1 MKERKSDVRTN
12 ENIENTAQVSPQP
25 LRASIQITE
34 LTKPGELRSWLE
46 DTVREGQDTVAL
58 DLETTGLSRT
68 DKIISAAVTGPT
80 AEDVAF
86 FGPEMLHELLEAPAG
101 LTWILHNAPF
111 DLRNLTWAGVDLQ
124 GRYDYRDTLILS
136 HLLDESGEHGL
147 GPLVKRYF
155 NDDYKA
161 QFWGAYKK
169 AEDAP
174 KAALAEYNA
183 KDVSYT
189 RRLYDLLQD
198 SLGADGVPESL
209 RLHVHNLQ
217 RSLLSTEIAGIAI
230 DRDYLMQKGVEL
242 KTRIESLL
250 PQMRTLVADEISIIE
265 CDDWVKQIDLRKTPA
280 GRGRVPR
287 PCFSFDSAKQL
298 STLLYGSLSLPEQR
312 NEKTKAVST
321 DYDSLEKIKDRHP
334 VIPLILEYRE
344 AQKVYGTYIEG
355 TLERMV
361 EGRVY
366 PSFNVAGTATGRI
379 SHSNPNL
386 GNIPRD
392 GGIRGMFIPDAGNVL
407 ISADFSQLE
416 VCLSAHFTRDANLLR
431 IITEGVSQHDIT
443 ANSLGIE
450 RSLAKTVNF
459 GMQYGCS
466 HFKVAKVLGVS
477 NEKGKEAYDKYW
489 ETYSGQKR
497 VMDECAAKVDHG
509 EPIISPFGRRRRF
522 ESRKRPAWDSAY
534 RQAWNALV
542 QGTGSDCTSRAF
554 YVSDQRLR
562 DAGIGRALFT
572 VHDEIVIQAKT
583 EHAEEAEKIL
593 ISTMEQ
599 VGCEIGLTVQ
609 LKAQGSGA
617 MCRWED

>member
-1 MKERKSDVRTN
+1 MIR
-12 ENIENTAQVSPQP
+12 
-25 LRASIQITE
+25 ITE
-34 LTKPGELRSWLE
+34 LTTPGSLREWLE

-58 DLETTGLSRT
+58 DIETTGLSRT

-80 AEDVAF
+80 ANDVAF
-86 FGPEMLHELLEAPAG
+86 FGPEMLHELLSAPDG
-101 LTWILHNAPF
+101 LHFVFHNASF
-111 DLRNLTWAGVDLQ
+111 DLRMLAWSGVSL
-124 GRYDYRDTLILS
+124 GGSYGYSDTLILS
-136 HLLDESGEHGL
+136 HLLDENGEHGL

-161 QFWGAYKK
+161 QFWSTYKK
-169 AEDAP
+169 AEEAP
-174 KAALAEYNA
+174 REILAEYNA

-189 RRLYDLLQD
+189 ARLYDLLRD
-198 SLGADGVPESL
+198 LLREDGVPESL
-209 RLHVHNLQ
+209 IRHVHSLQ
-217 RSLLSTEIAGIAI
+217 GSLLSTEIAGIAV
-230 DRDYLMQKGVEL
+230 DRDYLLLRGVEL

-250 PQMRTLVADEISIIE
+250 PKMRSLVADEISVIE
-265 CDDWVKQIDLRKTPA
+265 CDDWVREIEKRKTGA
-280 GRGRVPR
+280 GRSRVARPR
-287 PCFSFDSAKQL
+287 FSFDSAKQL
-298 STLLYGSLSLPEQR
+298 QSLLYNSLDLPTQH

-344 AQKVYGTYIEG
+344 AQKIYGTYIEG

-361 EGRVY
+361 EGRIY

-379 SHSNPNL
+379 SHQNPNM
-386 GNIPRD
+386 GNMPRD
-392 GGIRGMFIPDAGNVL
+392 GGIRGMFVPDPGTVF

-416 VCLSAHFTRDANLLR
+416 VCLSAHFTRDHNLLR
-431 IITEGVSQHDIT
+431 IVQDGESQHDIT
-443 ANSLGIE
+443 SQSLGIP

-497 VMDECAAKVDHG
+497 VMDECARKVDLG
-509 EPIISPFGRRRRF
+509 EPITSPFGRRRRF
-522 ESRKRPAWDSAY
+522 ETRKRASWDSAY

-554 YVSDQRLR
+554 YLADRALR
-562 DAGIGRALFT
+562 AAGFGHALFT

-583 EHAEEAEKIL
+583 EHSEEAQKIL
-593 ISTMEQ
+593 LDTMTQ
-599 VGCEIGLTVQ
+599 VGVELGLTVA
-609 LKAQGSGA
+609 LKAQGSGP
-617 MCRWED
+617 MSRWLD